1 MKPTNSIDYV
11 DKQKRELEKRQQ
23 EVRARE
29 FAALEQRT
37 TTRHDRIPDMKDAYA
52 QVVAKNYKPSQQ
64 EIEFR
69 RFTSGGFMDNAKGH

>member
-52 QVVAKNYKPSQQ
+52 QVVAKNYKPLQQ